1 MRNRGPTPPQVTTL
15 PAPPPLGATPGRKAQ
30 TLDGVRRIAVLH
42 SRGIGDFVFA
52 LPALHALRGA
62 YPAAEIVLLGAPWYV
77 EFLAGRPAP
86 VDRVVPVQTTAVTG
100 PDEMASGALDAF
112 FAEQGAERYDLAVQ
126 LQGGG
131 RYSNPFLLRLGAR
144 HTVGARTPDAALLE
158 RWIPYFHYQNE
169 VARCLEVAGLVGAR
183 PVQLEASLVATA
195 DDLEESR
202 QIVPEA
208 PEPMVALH
216 PGASDTRR
224 RWPPERFARVADAL
238 VTAGARV
245 IVTGTEP
252 ERDSA
257 ARVLAEM
264 REEGIDACGRLSLSG
279 LLGLLS
285 RCRVVVSNDT
295 GPLHLSQAVGAAT
308 VGLFWCGN
316 LINAGPFGRRRHRPL
331 ISWQLDCPVC
341 DTDCTAA
348 DCPHRPSFLLRIEV
362 DEVREQALDLLAA
375 LDT

>member
-1 MRNRGPTPPQVTTL
+1 MGAAPDRNV
-15 PAPPPLGATPGRKAQ
+15 Q
-30 TLDGVRRIAVLH
+30 TLDGIRRIAVLH
-42 SRGIGDFVFA
+42 SRGLGDFVFA
-52 LPALHALRGA
+52 LPALQALRAA

-77 EFLAGRPAP
+77 EFLARRSVP
-86 VDRVVPVQTTAVTG
+86 VDRVVPVLTSAVTG
-100 PDEMASGALDAF
+100 PAELASGSLDAF
-112 FAEQGAERYDLAVQ
+112 FARQAAERYDLAVQ

-144 HTVGARTPDAALLE
+144 HTVGARTPDAALLD

-169 VARCLEVAGLVGAR
+169 VARGLEVAGLVGAR
-183 PVQLEASLVATA
+183 PVQLEPKLVATA

-202 QIVPEA
+202 QVVPEA
-208 PEPMVALH
+208 PGPVVALH

-224 RWPPERFARVADAL
+224 RWPPERFASVADAL
-238 VTAGARV
+238 VAAGARV

-252 ERDSA
+252 ERESA
-257 ARVLAEM
+257 AQVLDNM
-264 REEGIDACGRLSLSG
+264 REEATDACGRLSVSG

-285 RCRVVVSNDT
+285 RSRVVVSNDT
-295 GPLHLSQAVGAAT
+295 GPLHLAEAVGTAT

-348 DCPHRPSFLLRIEV
+348 ECPHRPSFLLRIEV

-375 LDT
+375 TDT